1 METIRW
7 GYRCDWFE
15 CESAAGADARGD
27 KYPPAPPAGWL
38 HFDGAVRLRNGRHIN
53 DLCPLHAGATLGELA
68 AMDAAEWEA
77 SLTPACPVYGCKGR
91 HNEAYHAMLP

>member
-15 CESAAGADARGD
+15 CDVAAETADGD
-27 KYPPAPPAGWL
+27 RYPPPPPPGWL
-38 HFDGAVRLRNGRHIN
+38 HFDGAVRIRNGRQIN
-53 DLCPLHAGATLGELA
+53 DLCPRHARATLGDLA
-68 AMDAAEWEA
+68 AIDAAEWEA
-77 SLTPACPVYGCKGR
+77 SLTPPCPVPGCKGR